1 MNADMADTFA
11 NNEDEIN
18 FVKGRFD
25 HFSDIEKQSVIGDFV
40 SNKGVLASLFDMMF
54 QERISLHPIDY

>member
-1 MNADMADTFA
+1 MNADMTETFA

-54 QERISLHPIDY
+54 